1 MPEEVCVISYFI
13 FSCFHLLFARKHAL
27 SLIASYCQH
36 QSCRLLIP
44 RKTHAKNSTTLLVR
58 QHINCGPFLTFFY
71 LDGGWLSSHPLP
83 ADKSSFGNFEV
94 LAQENKQIIKNI
106 LESTASV
113 SPVDEQILSKIRGF
127 YSSCLDEETLDEVGM
142 TPLLRFVSTVRKL
155 FNENS
160 TDSASQTSSSEAKR
174 KGLTAALA
182 FLHSRGGYFYFWFS
196 N

>member
-1 MPEEVCVISYFI
+1 MLS
-13 FSCFHLLFARKHAL
+13 LTRFARKHAL
-27 SLIASYCQH
+27 SLIVSYYQH

-44 RKTHAKNSTTLLVR
+44 HKTHAKTSTTLLVR
-58 QHINCGPFLTFFY
+58 QHINCGPFLTF
-71 LDGGWLSSHPLP
+71 LEDGGWLSSHPLP
-83 ADKSSFGNFEV
+83 ADKSSFGNFES

-106 LESTASV
+106 LESTASI

-127 YSSCLDEETLDEVGM
+127 YSSCLDEDTLDKVGV

-160 TDSASQTSSSEAKR
+160 TDIASQASNPEAKT

-182 FLHSRGGYFYFWFS
+182 FLHSRGG
-196 N
+196 